1 MNPTSEDIK
10 DLLVEQSSL
19 GLTFKTNLFVGR
31 EPDHPNDV
39 VTIFDTP
46 GFGPMLTMTKESRYF
61 YDSIQI
67 RVRSEDYLTGYEL
80 ALSILDFLHGKS
92 HEEVNET
99 YYSLIQCVN
108 GPALLDWDKNNRA
121 RFFINFNVQR
131 R

>member
-1 MNPTSEDIK
+1 MNPVSVDIK
-10 DLLVEQSSL
+10 DLLEEQSYF
-19 GLTFKTNLFVGR
+19 GLEFGENLFVGR
-31 EPDHPNDV
+31 EPDKPNDT

-46 GFGPMLTMTKESRYF
+46 GFGPLLTMTKESRYY

-67 RVRSEDYLTGYEL
+67 RVRSDNYITGYEL
-80 ALSILDFLHGKS
+80 AAEIVDFLHGKS
-92 HEEVNET
+92 HEEVNGM